1 MPAPQT
7 IPFAEWLIAFRA
19 RALEAGIP
27 EDVLDTA
34 LAEITY
40 LPDVVMRDRNQNEF
54 TKTIWDYLD
63 TAVSA
68 DRITFGQRALAAN
81 ERLLTEIEA
90 AYGVEREIIVAIW
103 GLESAYGGYRG
114 DVPTLSALAS
124 LAHDARRSALFE
136 AQLIAALRIVANGEA
151 TPAQM
156 RGSWAGA
163 MGHTQFMP
171 TSFLD
176 RAVDFRGDGR
186 RDIWSDDPTD
196 ALASAAAYLA
206 GYGWTTGQPWGVE
219 VTLPEG
225 FDYRLAR
232 ADNPQ
237 PVDVWNDA
245 GIRAVDGAPVPDH
258 GPAVILL
265 PGGHAG
271 VAFMTFGNFIV
282 LERYNTADAYV
293 VAVGHL
299 ADRLRGGRAFSAGW
313 PRQDQALTFEERQ
326 ELQRLLTVAG
336 FDTRGIDGLIG
347 PRTVGAVRDWQAAR
361 GLLPDGYAPPRL
373 LDMLRAE

>member
-1 MPAPQT
+1 VPAPQT
-7 IPFAEWLIAFRA
+7 LPFPEWLTDFRS
-19 RALEAGIP
+19 RALAAGIP
-27 EDVLDTA
+27 AHVLDTT
-34 LAEITY
+34 LPQITY
-40 LPDVVMRDRNQNEF
+40 LPDVVTRDRNQNEF

-68 DRITFGQRALAAN
+68 DRITFGQRALAQNAP
-81 ERLLTEIEA
+81 LLAEIES
-90 AYGVEREIIVAIW
+90 AYGVEREVIVAIW

-124 LAHDARRSALFE
+124 LAYDARRSALFE
-136 AQLIAALRIVANGEA
+136 AQLIAALRIIANGEA
-151 TPAQM
+151 TLAQM

-171 TSFLD
+171 TSFLE

-196 ALASAAAYLA
+196 ALASAAAYLK
-206 GYGWTTGQPWGVE
+206 GFGWITGQPWGLE
-219 VTLPEG
+219 IMLPDG
-225 FDYRLAR
+225 FDYSLAR

-237 PVDVWNDA
+237 PVSFWTTHGVRLIGGRDL
-245 GIRAVDGAPVPDH
+245 PDH
-258 GPAVILL
+258 GDAVVLL
-265 PGGHAG
+265 PGGHEG
-271 VAFMTFGNFIV
+271 VAFLTFHNFTV

-299 ADRLRGGRAFSAGW
+299 ADRLRGGPAFAGSW
-313 PRQDQALTFEERQ
+313 PRQDRALSFDERQ
-326 ELQRLLTVAG
+326 ELQRLLTAAG

-347 PRTVGAVRDWQAAR
+347 PRTVGAVREWQAAR
-361 GLLPDGYAPPRL
+361 GLVPDGYAPPRL
-373 LDMLRAE
+373 LEQLRAE